1 MSGPSPFG
9 GDDAGDDPFRDV
21 PPLFRDLVRMLGNQT
36 AGGGLAW
43 DQVRA
48 FALQLATGG
57 TSEPNPDPLERIS
70 LEQLARVAELHVAQI
85 TGLRTSVTGRPI
97 TIVPVTRALWIHAAT
112 DAYRPLFEALAGSL
126 AAAAAAPPSPED
138 AEDPMAAMLHQV
150 MGAAA
155 PMLLSIMAGSML
167 GHLAQRSFGRYDL
180 PIPRPPSDE
189 LVIVAP
195 NVREFGEAWSLAHD
209 DLLLWVC
216 LHEVTHHAVLA
227 VPHIGAT
234 LTSLLTAYAGGF
246 EPGTGGSGVLGGLEQ
261 RMADM
266 SLDDPASLAEL
277 QASFADPHVLLG
289 AMQSDAQ
296 RALLPRLEA
305 LVAVV
310 TGYVDWVMDSVG
322 ATLIGGYPQL
332 TEALRRRRV
341 EDKDS
346 DRFVEQLLGL
356 ELRQSAYDRGTAFIS
371 GVVERAGPE
380 ALERLWTSDR
390 ELPTPA
396 EIDAPGLWLA
406 RIDLP
411 D

>member
-1 MSGPSPFG
+1 M
-9 GDDAGDDPFRDV
+9 
-21 PPLFRDLVRMLGNQT
+21 FRDLVRMLGNQ
-36 AGGGLAW
+36 ASGGGLAW

-48 FALQLATGG
+48 FALQLATNGV
-57 TSEPNPDPLERIS
+57 SEPNPDPLERIT
-70 LEQLARVAELHVAQI
+70 LEQLARVAELQVGQL
-85 TGLRTSVTGRPI
+85 TGLPTSVTGRPI
-97 TIVPVTRALWIHAAT
+97 TIVPVTRALWIHGAT

-126 AAAAAAPPSPED
+126 SAAATAPPGPEE
-138 AEDPMAAMLHQV
+138 AGDPMAAMLHQV

-167 GHLAQRSFGRYDL
+167 GHIAQRSFGRYDL

-189 LVIVAP
+189 LIIVSP
-195 NVREFGEAWSLAHD
+195 NVREFGEAWSLSHD

-216 LHEVTHHAVLA
+216 LHEVAHHTVLG
-227 VPHIGAT
+227 VPHVGAT
-234 LTSLLTAYAGGF
+234 LTALLTAYAGGF
-246 EPGTGGSGVLGGLEQ
+246 EPGGGGGALGGLE
-261 RMADM
+261 DKL
-266 SLDDPASLAEL
+266 SDLSFDDPGALAEL

-289 AMQSDAQ
+289 AMQSEAQ
-296 RALLPRLEA
+296 RAILPRLEA

-310 TGYVDWVMDSVG
+310 AGYVDWVMDSVG
-322 ATLIGGYPQL
+322 AGLIGGYTQL

-356 ELRQSAYDRGTAFIS
+356 ELRQSAYDRGTAFID
-371 GVVERAGPE
+371 GVVERAGPG

>member
-9 GDDAGDDPFRDV
+9 DDDSGDDPFRGV
-21 PPLFRDLVRMLGNQT
+21 PPLFRDLVRMLSSQPT
-36 AGGGLAW
+36 SGGLGW

-48 FALQLATGG
+48 FALQLATNGV
-57 TSEPNPDPLERIS
+57 SEPNPDPLERIR
-70 LEQLARVAELHVAQI
+70 LEQLARVAELHVGQL
-85 TGLRTSVTGRPI
+85 TGLRTSVKGTPI
-97 TIVPVTRALWIHAAT
+97 SVVPVTRALWIHGAT
-112 DAYRPLFEALAGSL
+112 GAYRPLFEALAGSL
-126 AAAAAAPPSPED
+126 SAAALAPPSPEEAD
-138 AEDPMAAMLHQV
+138 DPMAAMLHQV

-167 GHLAQRSFGRYDL
+167 GHLAQRSFGQYDL

-195 NVREFGEAWSLAHD
+195 NVRAFGDSWSLDHD

-216 LHEVTHHAVLA
+216 LHEVAHHAVLG
-227 VPHIGAT
+227 VPHVGAT
-234 LTSLLTAYAGGF
+234 LTGLLTVYAGGF
-246 EPGTGGSGVLGGLEQ
+246 EPGAGGGPLSGLED
-261 RMADM
+261 RLADL
-266 SLDDPASLAEL
+266 SFDDPAAVAEL

-322 ATLIGGYPQL
+322 AGLIGGYSQL

-341 EDKDS
+341 EEKDS

-380 ALERLWTSDR
+380 GLERLWTSDR